1 MGDPGTET
9 RPLLRTPWSR
19 SDRPVPRVVLR
30 PLQEFL
36 QTQNA
41 GGLLLVGAVL
51 VALAWANSPWSG
63 SYERLWHT
71 QVTIRAGARAVDGDL
86 RLLVNEGLMTL
97 FFLVVGLE
105 IKRELT
111 IGELREWRA
120 ASLPVLAALG
130 GMLAPAL
137 LFWAITAGT
146 PAARGWGVPLATDIA
161 LALGVLT
168 LAAAHAPPNLKPFLL
183 TLAIVDDFGAIV
195 VIALFYSNG
204 VAVSE
209 LWPVVGVVVLIV
221 VLQRI
226 HVRSPAVYVVLGA
239 AAWYQAYR
247 SGVNP
252 TIVGAALGLLTP
264 AVAFHRPRAVSEE
277 AHRTAHETADDPR
290 PPDADAHWWLRLAGL
305 SKEAVSPLTR
315 VEHLLLPWSTFVI
328 LPVFAL
334 ANAGVP
340 LSFNALGGV
349 FTARLG
355 LGLVIGRLAGK
366 VVGVWVASRV
376 AVGAGIARLPAD
388 VSWRNLAGAATVA
401 GVGFV
406 VPFFVAEQ
414 AFSGNSVL
422 EDQAKVAMLVASVIA
437 GAAGYLVLRR
447 WPSDPPSERPA
458 SAPPELGSS

>member
-1 MGDPGTET
+1 MADPGTEAHQN
-9 RPLLRTPWSR
+9 LRTPWSR

-41 GGLLLVGAVL
+41 GGLLLVGAVI
-51 VALAWANSPWSG
+51 VAVAWANSPWSG
-63 SYERLWHT
+63 SYDSLWHT
-71 QVTIRAGARAVDGDL
+71 PVTIRAGARAVDGDL
-86 RLLVNEGLMTL
+86 RSFVNDGLMTL

-120 ASLPVLAALG
+120 AALPVLAALG
-130 GMLAPAL
+130 GMVVPAL

-146 PAARGWGVPLATDIA
+146 PAATGWGVPMATDIA

-168 LAAAHAPPNLKPFLL
+168 LAASHAPPSLKPFLL
-183 TLAIVDDFGAIV
+183 TLAIVDDIGAIV
-195 VIALFYSNG
+195 VIALFYSND
-204 VAVSE
+204 VAGSE
-209 LWPVVGVVVLIV
+209 LWPALGLVVFIV
-221 VLQRI
+221 ILQRI
-226 HVRSPAVYVVLGA
+226 HVRSSAVYVVLGA
-239 AAWYQAYR
+239 AVWYQAYR

-264 AVAFHRPRAVSEE
+264 AVAFHRPRAVSDE

-315 VEHLLLPWSTFVI
+315 LEHLLLPWSTFVI

-340 LSFNALGGV
+340 LSLGAIGGV

-366 VVGVWVASRV
+366 VVGVWMASRI
-376 AVGAGIARLPAD
+376 AVGAGVARLPD
-388 VSWRNLAGAATVA
+388 GVSWLNLAGAATVS

-406 VPFFVAEQ
+406 VPFFVAEE
-414 AFSGNSVL
+414 AFGGNAEL
-422 EDQAKVAMLVASVIA
+422 QNQAKVAMILASAIA
-437 GAAGYLVLRR
+437 GVAGYLVLRR
-447 WPSDPPSERPA
+447 WPRVAQPERPA
-458 SAPPELGSS
+458 GAPTGSRSP

>member
-1 MGDPGTET
+1 MADPGTEA
-9 RPLLRTPWSR
+9 PQSLRTPWSR

-41 GGLLLVGAVL
+41 GGLLLVAAVL

-71 QVTIRAGARAVDGDL
+71 PVIIRAGARAVEGDL
-86 RLLVNEGLMTL
+86 RLFVNDGLMTL

-120 ASLPVLAALG
+120 AALPVLAALG
-130 GMLAPAL
+130 GMFVPAL
-137 LFWAITAGT
+137 LFWAITVGT
-146 PAARGWGVPLATDIA
+146 PAAKGWGVPMATDIA

-168 LAAAHAPPNLKPFLL
+168 LAAAHAPPSLKPFLL
-183 TLAIVDDFGAIV
+183 TLAIVDDIGAIV

-204 VAVSE
+204 VVLGE
-209 LWPVVGVVVLIV
+209 LWPAVGLIVAIV

-226 HVRSPAVYVVLGA
+226 HVRSSAVYVVLGA
-239 AAWYQAYR
+239 AVWYQAYR

-264 AVAFHRPRAVSEE
+264 AVAFHRPSAVSDE

-315 VEHLLLPWSTFVI
+315 IEHLLLPWSTFMI

-340 LSFNALGGV
+340 LSLDAMGRV

-355 LGLVIGRLAGK
+355 IGLVIGRIAGK
-366 VVGVWVASRV
+366 VVGVWMASRV
-376 AVGAGIARLPAD
+376 AVGARVARLPED

-414 AFSGNSVL
+414 AFAADPELQN
-422 EDQAKVAMLVASVIA
+422 QAKVAMILASAIA
-437 GAAGYLVLRR
+437 GGAGYLVLRL
-447 WPSDPPSERPA
+447 WPRATRPERPA
-458 SAPPELGSS
+458 DAPE

>member
-1 MGDPGTET
+1 MPDPGSET
-9 RPLLRTPWSR
+9 RSSLQTPWSR

-41 GGLLLVGAVL
+41 GGLLLLGAVL
-51 VALAWANSPWSG
+51 LALAWANSPWSG
-63 SYERLWHT
+63 SYERLWQT
-71 QVTIRAGARAVDGDL
+71 PVTIRAGARAVDGDL
-86 RLLVNEGLMTL
+86 RLFVNDGLMTL

-120 ASLPVLAALG
+120 AALPVLAALG

-146 PAARGWGVPLATDIA
+146 PAARGWGVPMATDIA

-168 LAAAHAPPNLKPFLL
+168 LAAAHAPRSLKPFLL
-183 TLAIVDDFGAIV
+183 TLAIVDDIGAIV
-195 VIALFYSNG
+195 VIALFYSKG
-204 VAVSE
+204 VVAPD
-209 LWPVVGVVVLIV
+209 LWPAVGLVVLIV
-221 VLQRI
+221 MLQRI
-226 HVRSPAVYVVLGA
+226 HVRSPAVYVVLGTVV
-239 AAWYQAYR
+239 WYQAYR

-277 AHRTAHETADDPR
+277 AHRTAHETSDHPR

-315 VEHLLLPWSTFVI
+315 VEHLLLPWSAFVI

-340 LSFNALGGV
+340 LSLDALGQV

-355 LGLVIGRLAGK
+355 LGLVIGRLTGK
-366 VVGVWVASRV
+366 VVGVWVVSRV
-376 AVGAGIARLPAD
+376 AVGARVARLPAD

-401 GVGFV
+401 GVGFI
-406 VPFFVAEQ
+406 VPLFVAEQ
-414 AFSGNSVL
+414 AFASDPVL
-422 EDQAKVAMLVASVIA
+422 LGQAKVAMILASAIA

-447 WPSDPPSERPA
+447 WPGVTSRERPA
-458 SAPPELGSS
+458 SAPAAPGST